1 MCSDQQ
7 NDKKIQHF
15 LEYKF
20 VNHMTMSTNSTFD
33 IIKAISN
40 EKCFSG
46 KVVLITFSF
55 KIKELQSQTK
65 VNEEDKSNY
74 LP

>member
-1 MCSDQQ
+1 
-7 NDKKIQHF
+7 
-15 LEYKF
+15 
-20 VNHMTMSTNSTFD
+20 MTMRTNIKRINTRITFD

-46 KVVLITFSF
+46 KIVLITFSF

>member
-1 MCSDQQ
+1 
-7 NDKKIQHF
+7 
-15 LEYKF
+15 
-20 VNHMTMSTNSTFD
+20 MTMRTNIKGSTLDT
-33 IIKAISN
+33 IKAISN

>member
-1 MCSDQQ
+1 M
-7 NDKKIQHF
+7 IEIFQHF
-15 LEYKF
+15 LDYKF
-20 VNHMTMSTNSTFD
+20 VNYMHDYENKYKRD
-33 IIKAISN
+33 QYALSN
-40 EKCFSG
+40 EKYFSG

>member
-1 MCSDQQ
+1 M
-7 NDKKIQHF
+7 IEIFQHF
-15 LEYKF
+15 LDYKF
-20 VNHMTMSTNSTFD
+20 VNYSTLD